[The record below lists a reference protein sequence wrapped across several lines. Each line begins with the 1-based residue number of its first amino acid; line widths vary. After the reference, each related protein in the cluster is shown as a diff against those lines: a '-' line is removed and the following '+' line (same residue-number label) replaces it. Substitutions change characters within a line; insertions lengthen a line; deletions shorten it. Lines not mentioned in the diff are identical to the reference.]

1 MQKINRDSEILTG
14 LKDLETLH
22 SIEKFPIFMGCTS
35 KPKSEDL
42 FAEQTWQIS
51 KNNGIIQLKS
61 LLPLEILY
69 PEHHNAGIIG
79 NTWIEHH
86 KKFGEFILKF
96 GSKSIL
102 EIGGSHGILAKYCM
116 EKKKLKWTI
125 LEPNPIPIKN
135 CKAKFIKGFFDNK
148 FINREPIDAIVHSH
162 VFEHIYSPLDFM
174 KEISNKLDI
183 NQRLMFSIPN
193 MNVMLKKKY
202 TNCLNFEHTF
212 FINESLADYLVTS
225 NNFFIQEK
233 KYFKDDHSIFYS
245 CIKKNNVK
253 TKHLPKN
260 SYEENKKSFNE
271 FISYHTELVRKLNS
285 NIDKKKEVFLFG
297 AHIFSQYL
305 IMLGLS
311 TKNIKCI
318 LDNDKDKQNKR
329 LYGTD
334 LFVKSPKS
342 LKEISNPLV
351 ILKAGTY
358 NDEIKEDILK
368 NINSNTDFI

>member
-1 MQKINRDSEILTG
+1 
-14 LKDLETLH
+14 
-22 SIEKFPIFMGCTS
+22 MGCTS

-51 KNNGIIQLKS
+51 RNNGTIQLKT
-61 LLPLEILY
+61 LIPLEILY

-79 NTWIEHH
+79 NTWFEHH
-86 KKFGEFILKF
+86 KKFGEFLLKF

-116 EKKKLKWTI
+116 DKRELGWTI
-125 LEPNPIPIKN
+125 LEPNPIPIQN
-135 CKAKFIKGFFDNK
+135 CKANFIKGFFNNK
-148 FINREPIDAIVHSH
+148 FVNKEPIDTIVHSH
-162 VFEHIYSPLDFM
+162 VFEHIYNPVEFM
-174 KEISNKLDI
+174 KDISNKLDV
-183 NQRLMFSIPN
+183 NQRLIFSIPN
-193 MNVMLKKKY
+193 MKVMLERKY

-212 FINESLADYLVTS
+212 FITENLADYLVTS

-245 CIKKNNVK
+245 CIKKNNVEVK
-253 TKHLPKN
+253 YIPKN
-260 SYEENKKSFNE
+260 SYEENKKIFNSF
-271 FISYHTELVRKLNS
+271 IKYHTELVNKLNS
-285 NIDKKKEVFLFG
+285 NINNKKEVFLFG

-305 IMLGLS
+305 IMLGLN
-311 TKNIKCI
+311 TKNINFI

-334 LFVKSPKS
+334 LYVKSPNL
-342 LKEISNPLV
+342 LKNISNPLV